1 MLTLMNTLSINI
13 EIIIPSAIQNMINPI
28 ILHIMRSIPYQA
40 LTVANGYYLYTSDII
55 SSIAALTSSSSV
67 LSAELPL
74 NLSIRSGTM
83 SITFVTVS

>member
-55 SSIAALTSSSSV
+55 I
-67 LSAELPL
+67 
-74 NLSIRSGTM
+74 
-83 SITFVTVS
+83 

>member
-1 MLTLMNTLSINI
+1 MINTLSVAEHIKAAYYKQNIMLTLMNTLSINI

-55 SSIAALTSSSSV
+55 I
-67 LSAELPL
+67 
-74 NLSIRSGTM
+74 
-83 SITFVTVS
+83 